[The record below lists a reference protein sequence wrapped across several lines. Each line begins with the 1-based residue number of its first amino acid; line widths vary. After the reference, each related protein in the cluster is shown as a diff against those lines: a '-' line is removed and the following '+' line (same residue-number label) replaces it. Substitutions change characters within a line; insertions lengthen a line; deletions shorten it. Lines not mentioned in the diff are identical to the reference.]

1 MRRTL
6 RLAWLEST
14 PRTWLRLACGIGAF
28 ALSCA
33 IDIEIYAEPPP
44 SQSAGSSSE
53 AFSFFESKIRPVL
66 VEHCYECHA
75 VAAKSIKG
83 GLRVDTRT
91 AIRQG
96 GDSGPSIVVGKPE
109 ESILISALTYQDD
122 IKMPPKR
129 KLPDS
134 VVKDFEQWIREGAV
148 DPREESP
155 ASITNAVAAAPST
168 INIESGRQFWAFQTP
183 KRHTPPAVKE
193 TSWPRQ
199 PLDAFVL
206 AKLEAQ
212 RLPHAKPA
220 EFRTL
225 VRRLSIDLTGLPPTP
240 EEVEAL
246 ASDPS
251 EVGYVAFVDRLL
263 DSPSFGE
270 RWARLWL
277 DVTRFA
283 EDQAHIVGNDAS
295 LTYPNAYL
303 YRDWVVNAL
312 NADMPYD
319 RFLTLQIAADLVE
332 PSDPTNLAAL
342 GFIGLG
348 PKYYSRN
355 TPAVMADEWE
365 DRVDVVGRGVLGLTL
380 ACARCHDHK
389 FDPIPTADYY
399 ALAGVFAST
408 EMYNKPRA
416 AKDEKNPNGQA
427 KQPKNAMHIVRE
439 GKIQDLS
446 IFIRGDVKSKGPTA
460 PRHFPA
466 VLCEGTPELFSKSQS
481 GRKEL
486 AEHLTAKSNPLTAR
500 VIVNRIW
507 AAYFGRGLVATSSNF
522 GQLGERPSHPEL
534 LDDLARRFMDQGWS
548 LKRLHREIVLS
559 ASYRQASQVDASTRE
574 LDEENLWLGRM
585 PRRRLSVEAW
595 RDAVLANAGR
605 LERSVGGP
613 SINPLDPKATRRTI
627 YSEVS
632 RLDLN
637 KLLALFDFP
646 DPNVSADR
654 RQETTTPLQKLFL
667 LNSEFMISQ
676 AGALAQRVMSE
687 RPGTAP
693 EVNAPRIA
701 WAYQLL
707 FCRDPQPAEMALG
720 LKYLER
726 AEGQSTE
733 RWTSYAQALLSSN
746 ELLYL
751 D

>member
-1 MRRTL
+1 MRRTDQVT
-6 RLAWLEST
+6 WLEST
-14 PRTWLRLACGIGAF
+14 LRGMMSWAWAIGAL
-28 ALSCA
+28 AVLSPPPGNA
-33 IDIEIYAEPPP
+33 AEPPP
-44 SQSAGSSSE
+44 STLAESV
-53 AFSFFESKIRPVL
+53 SFFESKIRPVL

-75 VAAKSIKG
+75 VSAKSIKG
-83 GLRVDTRT
+83 GLRVDTRD
-91 AIRQG
+91 ALRQG
-96 GDSGPSIVVGKPE
+96 GDSGPAVVAGKPE
-109 ESILISALTYQDD
+109 DSLLLAALTYDDD
-122 IKMPPKR
+122 IKMPPRR

-134 VVKDFEQWIREGAV
+134 IVKDFEQWIRQGAA
-148 DPREESP
+148 DPRDEPSSSP
-155 ASITNAVAAAPST
+155 DTTIVAAPST
-168 INIESGRQFWAFQTP
+168 IDIERGKQFWAFQPPT
-183 KRHTPPAVKE
+183 RHQPPAVKE
-193 TSWPRQ
+193 STWPRQ

-206 AKLEAQ
+206 AELDA
-212 RLPHAKPA
+212 RGLPHAPA
-220 EFRTL
+220 ADVRAL
-225 VRRLSIDLTGLPPTP
+225 ARRLSFDLTGLPPAP
-240 EEVEAL
+240 AEVDAL
-246 ASDPS
+246 ATDPT
-251 EVGYVAFVDRLL
+251 ERNYIAYVDRLL
-263 DSPSFGE
+263 ASPNFGE

-312 NADMPYD
+312 NADLPYD
-319 RFLTLQIAADLVE
+319 RFLTLQLAADLVE
-332 PSDPTNLAAL
+332 PGEPANLAAL

-355 TPAVMADEWE
+355 TLAVMADEWE

-408 EMYNKPRA
+408 EMLNKPLTP
-416 AKDEKNPNGQA
+416 KDEKTPNGQA
-427 KQPKNAMHIVRE
+427 KQPKNAIHIVRD

-446 IFIRGDVKSKGPTA
+446 VFVRGDVNTKGPTA

-466 VLCEGTPELFSKSQS
+466 VLCEGTPEPFSKSQS

-486 AEHLTAKSNPLTAR
+486 AEHLVSKSNPLTAR

-522 GQLGERPSHPEL
+522 GKLGERPTHPKL
-534 LDDLARRFMDQGWS
+534 LDELARRFMDQGWS

-559 ASYRQASQVDASTRE
+559 ATYRQSSQVDASARE
-574 LDEENLWLGRM
+574 LDQENLWLGRM
-585 PRRRLSVEAW
+585 PRRRLSIEAW
-595 RDAVLANAGR
+595 RDAVLASSGR

-613 SINPLDPKATRRTI
+613 SIDPLDPKGVRRTL
-627 YSEVS
+627 YSQVS

-667 LNSEFMISQ
+667 LNSEFMVSHSSELARRLENEIP
-676 AGALAQRVMSE
+676 GAASDADVAARRIE
-687 RPGTAP
+687 R
-693 EVNAPRIA
+693 
-701 WAYQLL
+701 AYQILYG
-707 FCRDPQPAEMALG
+707 RAPQPAERDLS
-720 LKYLER
+720 LKYLMR
-726 AEGQSTE
+726 GQAPPSE
-733 RWTSYAQALLSSN
+733 RWTTYAQALLSSN
-746 ELLYL
+746 EMLYL